1 LGGLFHL
8 VIIVVYFFVTI
19 KALAAKQ
26 PCLLPL
32 PSTQNSPIIKYISIM
47 KKFLQ
52 IFSVLLLSCI
62 SVVAIGMAQPQL
74 ARAEVPTEWASRTG
88 VQCRWETTSRLRCS
102 DDFGSNIYANYSLDV
117 VSSATSG
124 HLVFQVEAKPEER
137 AEKIKQ
143 YGVLHFDNNTTYNDL
158 TITTSKTNA
167 SGGVNIT
174 NVTKDDIPR
183 DLKVEDADRPNV
195 CSLSY
200 LELDCINGFTDP
212 FDVKNKSNATVL
224 QLAKVETILKEGI
237 ASQGPSECQEAVGA
251 LGFFLCPLQEIMQSV
266 LVWLLNLFV
275 EFLTTPALNSG
286 SEGINRAIVGVTA
299 IANGFYSIIFLI
311 IIFANFIAIPGLD
324 NYTVKKLL
332 PKLIT
337 VIILTQFSFLICS
350 VIIDIGNIA
359 GQTIPSQVL
368 SLYKGAPTDVVAAIA
383 TMLNPYDAVIEV
395 LRGAGFGIAD
405 AGQIVAIY
413 ILALFQIIAMVVI
426 ALISIFYLMFR
437 WFAILLLTIFAP
449 IAFAAWVLPNTE
461 KFTKMWITAFIKLT
475 LMYVLVMT
483 VLASA
488 VIAQDVLISIDG
500 PIAIIM
506 SLFIPL
512 IALALVPKCLKVSG
526 SMLTAAGK
534 MAADTKAGKAASGA
548 AKGAVKKS
556 GQEGKLAELKGKG
569 FGATGKAMGSLTGG
583 RAGIGMQAKGEQLKG
598 APDKARAEKIGSLSF
613 EDQQKVAR
621 GEGKNADAAK
631 RSLGQKLSELSN
643 KRNLNGKEYQQLA
656 SLTGTEGVTGSG
668 TPNAGFD
675 STVTKDSTG
684 IYSNPLYNGG
694 GGATQQ
700 SATTQTPGGGTAPVT
715 APNPPPGGKTPP
727 PYRGVNPK
735 WQAAP
740 GSHGAPPSPTP
751 ASSSS
756 PAPPTGKI
764 EDKAKNI
771 AGGQFN

>member
-1 LGGLFHL
+1 
-8 VIIVVYFFVTI
+8 
-19 KALAAKQ
+19 
-26 PCLLPL
+26 
-32 PSTQNSPIIKYISIM
+32 M

-52 IFSVLLLSCI
+52 IFSVLLLSCL
-62 SVVAIGMAQPQL
+62 SVVAIGMAKPQL

-88 VQCRWETTSRLRCS
+88 VQCRWQNTSSIRCS
-102 DDFGSNIYANYSLDV
+102 DDYGSNASATYSLDV

-124 HLVFQVEAKPEER
+124 HLVFQVDAKADER
-137 AEKIKQ
+137 AAKTKQ
-143 YGVLHFDNNTTYNDL
+143 FGILHFDNNTTYNDL
-158 TITTSKTNA
+158 TITTSKTDG
-167 SGGVNIT
+167 SGGVNI
-174 NVTKDDIPR
+174 NDVTKDDIPR
-183 DLKVEDADRPNV
+183 DLNVEDGGRPNV
-195 CSLSY
+195 CSLSN
-200 LELDCINGFTDP
+200 LEVGCINGFTQP
-212 FDVKNKSNATVL
+212 FDAKNKSAATEA
-224 QLAKVETILKEGI
+224 QLAKVGTILKEGV
-237 ASQGPSECQEAVGA
+237 ASQGPSDCQVAVGA
-251 LGFFLCPLQEIMQSV
+251 LGFFLCPLQEIMQKV
-266 LVWLLNLFV
+266 LVWIVDLFV
-275 EFLTTPALNSG
+275 AFLTTPALNSG
-286 SEGINRAIVGVTA
+286 SDGINRAIVGITA
-299 IANGFYSIIFLI
+299 IANSFYSIIFLI

-368 SLYKGAPTDVVAAIA
+368 SLYKGAPTPVVPAIA
-383 TMLNPYDAVIEV
+383 DMLSPVKAVV
-395 LRGAGFGIAD
+395 DQLSNVGFNAAD
-405 AGQIVAIY
+405 AGTIVAIY
-413 ILALFQIIAMVVI
+413 ILAIFQIIAMVII

-449 IAFAAWVLPNTE
+449 IALAAWVLPNTE

-488 VIAQDVLISIDG
+488 VIAQDVLKSIDG
-500 PIAIIM
+500 PVATIM

-548 AKGAVKKS
+548 AKNAAKKS

-569 FGATGKAMGSLTGG
+569 FGATGKAMGALTGG
-583 RAGIGMQAKGEQLKG
+583 RAGIGMQAKGEQLKS

-613 EDQQKVAR
+613 EDQQKVAS
-621 GEGKNADAAK
+621 GKGKNADAAK

-643 KRNLNGKEYQQLA
+643 KRNLSGKEYQQLA
-656 SLTGTEGVTGSG
+656 SLTGTGGITGSG

-675 STVTKDSTG
+675 SLVTKDSTG
-684 IYSNPLYNGG
+684 IYGNPLYNGG
-694 GGATQQ
+694 GGA
-700 SATTQTPGGGTAPVT
+700 SPV
-715 APNPPPGGKTPP
+715 ASPQTPP
-727 PYRGVNPK
+727 PYRGVNPQTPPPYRGANPQ

-740 GSHGAPPSPTP
+740 GSHGTPPSPTP
-751 ASSSS
+751 PTNPPLGPPPPPPGGSST
-756 PAPPTGKI
+756 P
-764 EDKAKNI
+764 
-771 AGGQFN
+771 

>member
-1 LGGLFHL
+1 
-8 VIIVVYFFVTI
+8 
-19 KALAAKQ
+19 
-26 PCLLPL
+26 
-32 PSTQNSPIIKYISIM
+32 M

-62 SVVAIGMAQPQL
+62 SVVAIGMAKPQT

-88 VQCRWETTSRLRCS
+88 VQCRWQNTSSIRCS
-102 DDFGSNIYANYSLDV
+102 DDYGSNASATYSLDV

-124 HLVFQVEAKPEER
+124 HLVFQVDAKADER
-137 AEKIKQ
+137 AAKTKQ

-158 TITTSKTNA
+158 TITTSKTDV
-167 SGGVNIT
+167 SGGVNI
-174 NVTKDDIPR
+174 NDVTKDDIPR
-183 DLKVEDADRPNV
+183 DLNVEDGGRPNV
-195 CSLSY
+195 CSLSN
-200 LELDCINGFTDP
+200 LEVGCINGFTQP
-212 FDVKNKSNATVL
+212 FDAKNKSAATEA
-224 QLAKVETILKEGI
+224 QLAKVGTILKEGV
-237 ASQGPSECQEAVGA
+237 ASQAPDDCQVAVGA
-251 LGFFLCPLQEIMQSV
+251 LGFFLCPLQEIMQKV
-266 LVWLLNLFV
+266 LVWIVDLFV
-275 EFLTTPALNSG
+275 AFLTTPALNSG

-383 TMLNPYDAVIEV
+383 EMLNPYKAIVDELSKV
-395 LRGAGFGIAD
+395 GFSAAD
-405 AGQIVAIY
+405 AGTIVAIY
-413 ILALFQIIAMVVI
+413 ILAIFQIIAMVII

-461 KFTKMWITAFIKLT
+461 KLTKTWITAFMKLT

-488 VIAQDVLISIDG
+488 VIAQDVLKSIDG
-500 PIAIIM
+500 PVAIIM

-526 SMLTAAGK
+526 SMITAAGK

-569 FGATGKAMGSLTGG
+569 FGATGKAMGALTGG
-583 RAGIGMQAKGEQLKG
+583 RAGIGMQAKGAQLKA

-613 EDQQKVAR
+613 EEQQKLAAQP
-621 GEGKNADAAK
+621 GENNKNAKAAQTA
-631 RSLGQKLSELSN
+631 LGQKLSELSN

-656 SLTGTEGVTGSG
+656 SLTGTGGITGTG
-668 TPNAGFD
+668 TPNADFNPNIN
-675 STVTKDSTG
+675 KDYAG
-684 IYSNPLYNGG
+684 IIANPLYSGGNGG
-694 GGATQQ
+694 GAPVTPPQPAPGA
-700 SATTQTPGGGTAPVT
+700 GGGTQQAAGGAAPVT
-715 APNPPPGGKTPP
+715 APKPPPGGNTPP

-740 GSHGAPPSPTP
+740 GSHGTPPSPTP
-751 ASSSS
+751 ASSS
-756 PAPPTGKI
+756 PPVPPSGKI

-771 AGGQFN
+771 AGGQFS

>member
-1 LGGLFHL
+1 
-8 VIIVVYFFVTI
+8 
-19 KALAAKQ
+19 
-26 PCLLPL
+26 
-32 PSTQNSPIIKYISIM
+32 M

-52 IFSVLLLSCI
+52 IFSVLLLSCL
-62 SVVAIGMAQPQL
+62 SVVAIGMAKPQL

-102 DDFGSNIYANYSLDV
+102 DDFGSNIYAEYSLDV

-124 HLVFQVEAKPEER
+124 HLVFQVEAKPEDR
-137 AEKIKQ
+137 AAIIKQ

-158 TITTSKTNA
+158 TITTSKTDG
-167 SGGVNIT
+167 SGGVNI
-174 NVTKDDIPR
+174 NDVTKDDIPR

-200 LELDCINGFTDP
+200 LELGCINGFTLD
-212 FDVKNKSNATVL
+212 FDAKNKSNATVL

-237 ASQGPSECQEAVGA
+237 ASQAPDECQVAVGA
-251 LGFFLCPLQEIMQSV
+251 LGFFLCPLQEIMQKV
-266 LVWLLNLFV
+266 LVWILNLFV

-286 SEGINRAIVGVTA
+286 SGGINRAITGITA

-383 TMLNPYDAVIEV
+383 EMLNPYKAIVDELSKVGFSAAS
-395 LRGAGFGIAD
+395 AGT
-405 AGQIVAIY
+405 IVAIY
-413 ILALFQIIAMVVI
+413 ILAIFQIIAMVII

-461 KFTKMWITAFIKLT
+461 KFTKTWITAFMKLT

-488 VIAQDVLISIDG
+488 VIAQDVLKSIDG
-500 PIAIIM
+500 PVAIIM

-569 FGATGKAMGSLTGG
+569 FGALSKVTPGKVGMGFATKQAATEGRVSDAKSKLYDSMSTEKLSALSKKGDGKATKTLQGKYQKKRIEAKQASD
-583 RAGIGMQAKGEQLKG
+583 AGIIY
-598 APDKARAEKIGSLSF
+598 APESDEEKSYNEL
-613 EDQQKVAR
+613 AT
-621 GEGKNADAAK
+621 AAGGDNYATSVSK
-631 RSLGQKLSELSN
+631 FRTSN
-643 KRNLNGKEYQQLA
+643 
-656 SLTGTEGVTGSG
+656 
-668 TPNAGFD
+668 
-675 STVTKDSTG
+675 
-684 IYSNPLYNGG
+684 
-694 GGATQQ
+694 
-700 SATTQTPGGGTAPVT
+700 GGGTATQQPAAGGGTTNKDPQGLGDLVNMDKNGRGHT
-715 APNPPPGGKTPP
+715 SKEVNAWGKKTGGQFISKDNMDVIAANASDIRENLPPQKPLGPPPPPPGGSSTP
-727 PYRGVNPK
+727 
-735 WQAAP
+735 
-740 GSHGAPPSPTP
+740 
-751 ASSSS
+751 
-756 PAPPTGKI
+756 
-764 EDKAKNI
+764 
-771 AGGQFN
+771 